1 MNELTPK
8 YKKAR
13 ANARCQEHLA
23 DSRSAVSVTMIFPD
37 GSSAA
42 DHRKRQEQQSGDFQ
56 PEHMQHLAYAAERDT
71 TSPVKSP
78 YPAILAGLA
87 ARNAQKCPALST
99 EIAG

>member
-1 MNELTPK
+1 
-8 YKKAR
+8 
-13 ANARCQEHLA
+13 
-23 DSRSAVSVTMIFPD
+23 MIFPD

-56 PEHMQHLAYAAERDT
+56 PEHMQHMAHAAERDP
-71 TSPVKSP
+71 TSPVKSS

-99 EIAG
+99 KIAG